1 LIKSSRVAA
10 YDCFYLALAQR
21 LDTEFWTADRP
32 LSRAALQ
39 ADAPW
44 VKWIGEFK

>member
-1 LIKSSRVAA
+1 MSRTTIKLVE
-10 YDCFYLALAQR
+10 
-21 LDTEFWTADRP
+21 TEFWTADKP